1 MDLAGIEQWVQ
12 RLAMSWAVRGLN
24 HRGDEIFRTRLG
36 RPWGPPILLYNG
48 YRVCFPGV
56 TRPGRGVNHP
66 PPSSTEVK
74 ERVQLYRYSFSG
86 PSWSVLGQTLTLPD
100 ESGTGYG
107 PLMGCCAQD
116 SEQLFYITY
125 RGLFAHTEAC
135 QRGVYCQTTSGAGR
149 HFRFKIAPYVAA
161 SSVYPS

>member
-1 MDLAGIEQWVQ
+1 VGTATRYELGGSGIESLWG
-12 RLAMSWAVRGLN
+12 RDFP
-24 HRGDEIFRTRLG
+24 HPFRPALG
-36 RPWGPPILLYNG
+36 PTHPLIQFR
-48 YRVCFPGV
+48 GV

-86 PSWSVLGQTLTLPD
+86 PSLPVQGHTLTLPD

-116 SEQLFYITY
+116 SEQLFYIT
-125 RGLFAHTEAC
+125 
-135 QRGVYCQTTSGAGR
+135 
-149 HFRFKIAPYVAA
+149 
-161 SSVYPS
+161 